1 MSETNKSRA
10 FRVYIMYVKIGK
22 KNRQKKMIVEQKAP
36 AYYLVIKIPD
46 HQVHAGLR

>member
-1 MSETNKSRA
+1 
-10 FRVYIMYVKIGK
+10 MYVKIGK